1 MMRKIALILS
11 ILSFPIFLIGQTYQ
25 PYTIGVKSKKSIR
38 ELKSLVSEKLNEQSL
53 TVVGE
58 YMPAK
63 DSNRWI
69 VIVTHQELQQA
80 AQSLGGLRGFAL
92 TLRVGITVES
102 DGTII
107 SFTTPEYWGRAY
119 YQDDYDKV
127 AKHYQNVQG
136 AFQRAMAGI
145 GNYDGSGFGSKKG
158 LDAKDLTKYH
168 YMLGMPYFDDNVELG
183 EFDNQAAA
191 IKKIDANIKKG
202 VPNLTMV
209 YKVESPDRK
218 MALYGFALGGENG
231 ESKFLPIIDI
241 SSPKH
246 TAFLPYEV
254 LVVNGKAYMLHGRF
268 RIALS
273 FPDLTMGTFTKIMST
288 PGDIEDMLEKIAE

>member
-1 MMRKIALILS
+1 MKKILLIFTL
-11 ILSFPIFLIGQTYQ
+11 IAFPLFIIAQTYQ
-25 PYTIGVKSKKSIR
+25 PYTIGVKSKNSIR

-53 TVVGE
+53 IVVGE

-63 DSNRWI
+63 DNNRWI
-69 VIVTHQELQQA
+69 IIVTHKELQQA

-92 TLRVGITVES
+92 TLRVAITV
-102 DGTII
+102 DGNGTII

-119 YQDDYDKV
+119 YQDDYSKV
-127 AKHYQNVQG
+127 AKHYKNVQN
-136 AFQRAMAGI
+136 AFVMAMTSL
-145 GNYDGSGFGSKKG
+145 GNYDGTGFGSKKG
-158 LDAKDLTKYH
+158 LDEKDLLKYH

-183 EFDNQAAA
+183 EFDNQSEA
-191 IKKIDANIKKG
+191 IKKIDANLKKG
-202 VPNLTMV
+202 VPNVTLV

-231 ESKFLPIIDI
+231 ETKFLPIIDI

-254 LVVNGKAYMLHGRF
+254 LVVDGKAYMLHGRF

-288 PGDIEDMLEKIAE
+288 PGDIEDMLEKLIE

>member
-1 MMRKIALILS
+1 MKKILLILS
-11 ILSFPIFLIGQTYQ
+11 LIAFPMLLIAQSYQ

-38 ELKSLVSEKLNEQSL
+38 ELKALVSEKLNEKSL

-69 VIVTHQELQQA
+69 IIVTHQELQQA

-92 TLRVGITVES
+92 TLRVGITAEN

-127 AKHYQNVQG
+127 ANHYKKVQN
-136 AFQRAMAGI
+136 AFEMAMAAI

-158 LDAKDLTKYH
+158 LDAKDLMKYH
-168 YMLGMPYFDDNVELG
+168 YMLSMPYFDDNVELG
-183 EFDNQAAA
+183 EFDTQADA
-191 IKKIDANIKKG
+191 INKIDANIKKG
-202 VPNLTMV
+202 VPNVSMV

-218 MALYGFALGGENG
+218 MVLYGFALGGEDG

-241 SSPKH
+241 STPKH
-246 TAFLPYEV
+246 TAFLPYEM

-288 PGDIEDMLEKIAE
+288 PGDIEDMLEKITE